1 MMFPDTKLVYLEDFH
16 CLCVCCPLQV
26 SVMSDHQAASSSPDC
41 PQCPQHILTGAEAA
55 VSYAQFCEAFGFSVG
70 PSGARALLLFYE
82 LWGPSGTLVQR
93 GQASNCLA
101 QGQHPEPLLFDHQ
114 GESDY
119 LSSVL
124 EVCEEVSYIMLYC
137 NYTPCQECCQT
148 MASFLLRYPWM
159 RLDVLFSQLY
169 HTAPSQPYSLD
180 NQTGLRSL
188 AALWPRL
195 TLSPISGAAWGHLLR
210 CFVRDVPPSALQF
223 PLLPERV
230 EADRV
235 NAIQISDIT
244 GIGPAFLDLPLRTDT
259 EHVERT
265 HTPQALTLLP
275 PPHLTTSMCISTPH
289 PRVVTAPLPAYLRPI
304 NVVRHVRMPPP
315 WRGPPQSPR
324 SSSGFFSPLLSLQP
338 PGRLVEI
345 VWEVEREVRTAVSQS
360 QHRDSKRRRRSRRK

>member
-1 MMFPDTKLVYLEDFH
+1 MMFPCTTLVYLEDFH
-16 CLCVCCPLQV
+16 CVCVYCPLQV
-26 SVMSDHQAASSSPDC
+26 SVMSDHQSASSSPDY

-55 VSYAQFCEAFGFSVG
+55 VSYSQFCEAFGFPMG
-70 PSGARALLLFYE
+70 PSGARTLLLFYE
-82 LWGPSGTLVQR
+82 LWDPSGTLVQR

-114 GESDY
+114 GY

-124 EVCEEVSYIMLYC
+124 EVCEEVSYIILYC
-137 NYTPCQECCQT
+137 NYTPCQECSQT
-148 MASFLLRYPWM
+148 LISFLLHYPWV
-159 RLDVLFSQLY
+159 RLDLLFSQLY
-169 HTAPSQPYSLD
+169 HTAPSQTHSLD

-210 CFVRDVPPSALQF
+210 CFVRDVPPSALQL

-235 NAIQISDIT
+235 NAIHISAIT
-244 GIGPAFLDLPLRTDT
+244 GIGPAFLDLPLRTYT
-259 EHVERT
+259 EPVERT

-275 PPHLTTSMCISTPH
+275 PPHLNTSMRISTPH
-289 PRVVTAPLPAYLRPI
+289 PRVVHAPLPAYLHPI

-315 WRGPPQSPR
+315 WRGQPQSPP
-324 SSSGFFSPLLSLQP
+324 SSSGFFSPLLSLRL

-345 VWEVEREVRTAVSQS
+345 VREVEKEVGTAVSQS
-360 QHRDSKRRRRSRRK
+360 QHRDSKRGRRSRRK

>member
-1 MMFPDTKLVYLEDFH
+1 MNEMTEEGI
-16 CLCVCCPLQV
+16 V

-114 GESDY
+114 GY

-289 PRVVTAPLPAYLRPI
+289 PR
-304 NVVRHVRMPPP
+304 
-315 WRGPPQSPR
+315 
-324 SSSGFFSPLLSLQP
+324 P

>member
-1 MMFPDTKLVYLEDFH
+1 
-16 CLCVCCPLQV
+16 
-26 SVMSDHQAASSSPDC
+26 MSGHQAASSSPDC
-41 PQCPQHILTGAEAA
+41 PQCPQHILTGAEAG
-55 VSYAQFCEAFGFSVG
+55 VSYSQFCEAFGFPMG

-93 GQASNCLA
+93 GQVSNCLA

-114 GESDY
+114 GY

-137 NYTPCQECCQT
+137 NYTPCQECSQT
-148 MASFLLRYPWM
+148 LISFLLHYPWV
-159 RLDVLFSQLY
+159 RQDLLFSQLY
-169 HTAPSQPYSLD
+169 HTAPSQTHSLD

-210 CFVRDVPPSALQF
+210 CFVRDVPPSALQL

-230 EADRV
+230 EVDRV
-235 NAIQISDIT
+235 NAIHISAIT

-259 EHVERT
+259 EPVERT
-265 HTPQALTLLP
+265 PTPQALTLLP
-275 PPHLTTSMCISTPH
+275 PPHLNTSMRISTPH
-289 PRVVTAPLPAYLRPI
+289 PRVVNAPLPAYLCPI

-315 WRGPPQSPR
+315 WRGQPQPPP
-324 SSSGFFSPLLSLQP
+324 SSSGLFSPLLSLRP

-345 VWEVEREVRTAVSQS
+345 VREVEREVRTAVRQS
-360 QHRDSKRRRRSRRK
+360 EHRDSKRGRRSRRK